1 MMYGGAGTGPVQGL
15 CFDADCNPG
24 NAFLEYMDT
33 NFPDSG
39 FAFMFC
45 IHHFTQPDSHLCITQ
60 FLSRPSKDNFLFPE
74 CDKVKLRSKRV
85 TNTFP
90 SKLLQKFTVVRDF
103 ETIMFMS

>member
-90 SKLLQKFTVVRDF
+90 SKLLQKFTVVLDF
-103 ETIMFMS
+103 ETIIFMC

>member
-1 MMYGGAGTGPVQGL
+1 MVASMMYGGAGTRLVQGL

-45 IHHFTQPDSHLCITQ
+45 IQLFTQPDSHLRITQ
-60 FLSRPSKDNFLFPE
+60 LLSQH
-74 CDKVKLRSKRV
+74 
-85 TNTFP
+85 
-90 SKLLQKFTVVRDF
+90 QKKIFSTLNAK
-103 ETIMFMS
+103 S

>member
-1 MMYGGAGTGPVQGL
+1 MTLPTIADPVKIVLNLWTNLESKHYLRVSFESFTFPLFADFSSVKDDMVPSMMYGGAGARLVQGL

-45 IHHFTQPDSHLCITQ
+45 IQHFTLPDSHL
-60 FLSRPSKDNFLFPE
+60 
-74 CDKVKLRSKRV
+74 
-85 TNTFP
+85 
-90 SKLLQKFTVVRDF
+90 
-103 ETIMFMS
+103 

>member
-1 MMYGGAGTGPVQGL
+1 MVASMMYGGAGTRLVQGL

-45 IHHFTQPDSHLCITQ
+45 IQHFTQPDSHLGITQ
-60 FLSRPSKDNFLFPE
+60 LLSQHQKKIFSTLNAKSKWVIF
-74 CDKVKLRSKRV
+74 
-85 TNTFP
+85 NTFP
-90 SKLLQKFTVVRDF
+90 SEWTV
-103 ETIMFMS
+103 T